1 VVAVTGALIVF
12 VVTYVVIASRQL
24 TWLGLD
30 RPSGALVGAVAMV
43 AVGGL
48 GFPQA
53 MAAIDL
59 PVMTLLF
66 GMLVIAGYLEDA
78 RFFRYTA
85 YLVLTRARSA
95 RSLLWA
101 LTFTAGGLSALL
113 LNDTVCLLF
122 TPLVVAVAVEARLP
136 VLPYLLALASAA
148 NLGGVVS
155 WSGNPQNMIIGR
167 AAAGAPGFAAYLALM
182 LPIGVACLAGNAAVL
197 SWLFRRQLPHGPLV
211 ERAPPKPP
219 FDRVLATKAL
229 GALALFVGLAL
240 AGHGLPGAAMLAA
253 AVLIVIARVPPRRI
267 LAKLD
272 WSILVFF
279 AGLFVVVA
287 GLRATGLLEDAFAR
301 LAPVLAR
308 GDAVGDAAFVGLV
321 TLGSNLVSNVPLVVI
336 AVEWV
341 PRLPDPTWG
350 YVMLAV
356 ASTLAGNLT
365 LLGSAANVIV
375 LESAGP
381 RGELGFWRFA
391 RYGAALT
398 ITSLAIA
405 FAMLAVERAIGYAG
419 WLGV

>member
-1 VVAVTGALIVF
+1 MTGALIVF

-113 LNDTVCLLF
+113 LNDTVCLLL

>member
-1 VVAVTGALIVF
+1 MTGALIVF

-267 LAKLD
+267 LSKLD

>member
-1 VVAVTGALIVF
+1 MTGALIVF

-48 GFPQA
+48 GFPEA

>member
-1 VVAVTGALIVF
+1 MTGALIVF

-48 GFPQA
+48 SFPAA

-229 GALALFVGLAL
+229 GALALIVGLAL

-267 LAKLD
+267 LAQLD

-398 ITSLAIA
+398 VTSLAIA

>member
-1 VVAVTGALIVF
+1 MTGALIVF

>member
-1 VVAVTGALIVF
+1 MVAVTGALVVF

-24 TWLGLD
+24 SWLGLD

-48 GFPQA
+48 TFPAA
-53 MAAIDL
+53 MASIDL

-85 YLVLTRARSA
+85 YVVLTRARSA
-95 RSLLWA
+95 RSLLWG
-101 LTFTAGGLSALL
+101 LTFTAGALSALL
-113 LNDTVCLLF
+113 LNDTVCLLL

-167 AAAGAPGFAAYLALM
+167 AAAGDPGFAAYLALM
-182 LPIGVACLAGNAAVL
+182 LPIGVACLAGNAVVL
-197 SWLFRRQLPHGPLV
+197 TWLFRAQLPRGPLV

-219 FDRVLATKAL
+219 FDRVLAAKAL

-267 LAKLD
+267 LATLD

-301 LAPVLAR
+301 LAPVLTR
-308 GDAVGDAAFVGLV
+308 GDAIGDAAFVGLV
-321 TLGSNLVSNVPLVVI
+321 TLGSNLVSNVPLAVI

-391 RYGAALT
+391 RYGAVLT
-398 ITSLAIA
+398 LASLAIA
-405 FAMLAVERAIGYAG
+405 FALLAVERAVGYAG

>member
-1 VVAVTGALIVF
+1 MVAVTGALIVF
-12 VVTYVVIASRQL
+12 VLTYLVIASRQL
-24 TWLGLD
+24 TALGLD

-48 GFPQA
+48 TFPAA

-95 RSLLWA
+95 RSLLWG
-101 LTFTAGGLSALL
+101 LTFTAGALSALL
-113 LNDTVCLLF
+113 LNDTVCLLL

-167 AAAGAPGFAAYLALM
+167 AAAGHLGFAAYLALM

-197 SWLFRRQLPHGPLV
+197 GWLFRQQLPRGPLV
-211 ERAPPKPP
+211 ERAPPRPP

-240 AGHGLPGAAMLAA
+240 GGHGLPGAAMVAA
-253 AVLIVIARVPPRRI
+253 AALIVIARVPPRRI
-267 LAKLD
+267 LARLD

-287 GLRATGLLEDAFAR
+287 GLRATGLVEDAFAQ
-301 LAPVLAR
+301 LAPVLTR
-308 GDAVGDAAFVGLV
+308 GDALGDGAFIGLV

-391 RYGAALT
+391 RYGAVLT
-398 ITSLAIA
+398 VTSLVIA
-405 FAMLAVERAIGYAG
+405 FALLTLERATGYAG